1 MLLQGDQSLAKPWD
15 LVAFGFPFCCDVEV
29 DDAKEKKKRE
39 CKKDEFGLQRESLE
53 VFEVGDRLP
62 AAKLSCV
69 ERKSESKMYGS
80 HDQSPPCIVCNGN

>member
-62 AAKLSCV
+62 AAELSCG
-69 ERKSESKMYGS
+69 KKK
-80 HDQSPPCIVCNGN
+80 